1 MDYIVHGILQTRI
14 LEWVAVPFSGNLPN
28 PGIDPGSPALQADSL
43 PAELLGHQDL
53 KPNLSNIIKAYL
65 LASHF
70 LPKAE
75 LLKISESTYN
85 LNSAHFQKELEGIST

>member
-1 MDYIVHGILQTRI
+1 M
-14 LEWVAVPFSGNLPN
+14 PFPFRGDLPN
-28 PGIDPGSPALQADSL
+28 PGIKPGSPALQADSL

-53 KPNLSNIIKAYL
+53 KPNLSNIKAYL